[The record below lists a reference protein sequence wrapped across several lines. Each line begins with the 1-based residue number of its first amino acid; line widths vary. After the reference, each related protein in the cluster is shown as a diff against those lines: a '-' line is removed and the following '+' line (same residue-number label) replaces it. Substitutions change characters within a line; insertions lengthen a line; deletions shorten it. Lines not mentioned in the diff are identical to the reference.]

1 MSGIEK
7 EAREEG
13 GVVDEAL
20 EEITSRTEKKPLN
33 IPEEILVEDC
43 ISIVGGLPREKDPDE
58 TGPHEKTETDKVPEE
73 ET

>member
-20 EEITSRTEKKPLN
+20 EELTSKIEKKVILEDQVEVADGLTSTTED
-33 IPEEILVEDC
+33 PEA
-43 ISIVGGLPREKDPDE
+43 